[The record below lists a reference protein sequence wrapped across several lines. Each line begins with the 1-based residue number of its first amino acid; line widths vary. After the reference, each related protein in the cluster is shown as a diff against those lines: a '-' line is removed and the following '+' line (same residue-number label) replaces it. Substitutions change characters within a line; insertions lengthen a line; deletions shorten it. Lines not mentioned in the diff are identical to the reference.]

1 MAQKEYGNE
10 RIGPS
15 AGALALLAS
24 FLWGGNQIAIK
35 AGLAGVPPIALAGLR
50 FSIGLAIVAAAA
62 RLSGVSVRLRPGNLR
77 GHLGLGLLFVVQ
89 IIALN
94 GGTEYTNASRS
105 TVLITTYPFFTA
117 FFAHFFIPG
126 DRLDLPK
133 VAGLG
138 LAFTG
143 VVLMF
148 AEGLAPGEGQYLVGD
163 AVVLLGG
170 LLLGLR
176 QVVLKR
182 MVHGQHPYQ
191 VLFWQALM
199 GVPVFALL
207 SWWWEGDAVWSW
219 TPGVAVGVLYQGV
232 VVAGLCFILWV
243 SLLQRHSASRL
254 GVFGFSTPIIGVVC
268 SAMIMGDEVTPVLL
282 ASVGLVALGIV
293 AVNAGADWQFWRS
306 GRITRPSEDRCG
318 R

>member
-1 MAQKEYGNE
+1 MAQREYGNE
-10 RIGPS
+10 RIGLG

-35 AGLAGVPPIALAGLR
+35 AGLDGIPAIAMAGLR
-50 FSIGLAIVAAAA
+50 FAIGLAIVIAAA
-62 RLSGVSVRLRPGNLR
+62 RLSGVSVRMQPGRLW
-77 GHLGLGLLFVVQ
+77 GHVGLGVLFVVQ
-89 IIALN
+89 IVALN
-94 GGTEYTNASRS
+94 GGTQYTNASRS

-117 FFAHFFIPG
+117 LFAHFLIPD

-138 LAFTG
+138 LAFAG
-143 VVLMF
+143 VVMMF
-148 AEGLAPGEGQYLVGD
+148 AEGLTPGHGEYLLGD
-163 AVVLLGG
+163 AVVLFSGM
-170 LLLGLR
+170 LLGLR

-182 MVHGQHPYQ
+182 LVHGQHPYQ

-199 GVPVFALL
+199 GVPVFAVL
-207 SWWWEGDAVWSW
+207 SWWWEGDATWVW
-219 TPGVAVGVLYQGV
+219 TPGVAVGVLYQGA

-254 GVFGFSTPIIGVVC
+254 GVFGFSTPIVGMLL
-268 SAMIMGDEVTPVLL
+268 SAWIMGDPLTPMLV

-293 AVNAGADWQFWRS
+293 AVNADAGWRRR
-306 GRITRPSEDRCG
+306 GPA
-318 R
+318 